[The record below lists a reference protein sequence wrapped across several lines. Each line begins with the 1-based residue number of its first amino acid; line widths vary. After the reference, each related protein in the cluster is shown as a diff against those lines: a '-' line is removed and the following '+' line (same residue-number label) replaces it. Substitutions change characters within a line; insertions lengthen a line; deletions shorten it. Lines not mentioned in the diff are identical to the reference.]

1 MIRRAN
7 ASVHL
12 QANDVWGFGWA
23 TQYYGS
29 YHMTNTAAI
38 LNQTGTAAKDLKID
52 DQIYHDIYAT
62 AKLPVQYFG
71 GKLENAQ
78 LGFGVSNLFN
88 DYTVDMS
95 GTQGYLSK
103 YSDVRGRQYYLN
115 LKFSF

>member
-1 MIRRAN
+1 MLFRSAY
-7 ASVHL
+7 VE
-12 QANDVWGFGWA
+12 GFV
-23 TQYYGS
+23 TLKQV
-29 YHMTNTAAI
+29 AA
-38 LNQTGTAAKDLKID
+38 D
-52 DQIYHDIYAT
+52 
-62 AKLPVQYFG
+62 G
-71 GKLENAQ
+71 GKLESAQ